1 MQQAFQWLE
10 THPKE
15 QHPNAE
21 TWNGGL
27 SAAQMTWLR
36 LELAEAAMAGD
47 RALNL
52 KPDCV
57 TM

>member
-36 LELAEAAMAGD
+36 LELAEASMAGKGVAQKESNM
-47 RALNL
+47 RR
-52 KPDCV
+52 
-57 TM
+57 